1 VTNTIYLFQA
11 NGLVHIATKSYELNA
26 FAPDWKPGALDS
38 GQLRV
43 INLPQKAHL
52 YTNMKIIAIAFGIL
66 CAGLVS
72 VSAAEVHAKI
82 SDVHLCC
89 KGCVEGVQKAVAKV
103 EGVKA
108 DVDQDDGTVT
118 LVAPDAATLQKAANA
133 LVAAGYFGKSDG
145 VKLNPVSGAKGE
157 KVQSLKIEGV
167 HLCCGKCVKAVDHAV
182 KSVAGAKEHTAV
194 KGAKSFEVTGDFN
207 DQELITALQKEG
219 LTGKIAR

>member
-1 VTNTIYLFQA
+1 
-11 NGLVHIATKSYELNA
+11 
-26 FAPDWKPGALDS
+26 
-38 GQLRV
+38 
-43 INLPQKAHL
+43 
-52 YTNMKIIAIAFGIL
+52 MKFIAIAFGIL

-89 KGCVEGVQKAVAKV
+89 KGCVDGVQKAVAKV
-103 EGVKA
+103 QGVKA
-108 DVDQDDGTVT
+108 KVDQDDGMVT
-118 LVAPDAATLQKAANA
+118 LVAADAATLQTAADA
-133 LVAAGYFGKSDG
+133 LVAAGYFGTCNEAG

-167 HLCCGKCVKAVDHAV
+167 HLCCGKCVKAVDRAV
-182 KSVAGAKEHTAV
+182 KSVPGAKEHTAV

-219 LTGKIAR
+219 LTGKVAR